1 MTLTPTISMLREQ
14 DRDTLTATGLSYATS
29 GEAGMTNLVLKGFPV
44 PPGLSTDKVDLL
56 LRLPLGFPD
65 AAPDMFWVSPAL
77 TTTAGVTIPG
87 TELPETHVGR
97 TWQRWSR
104 HIAQQ
109 WRPGVDNLETYL
121 AYVRRCLRLAGGR

>member
-1 MTLTPTISMLREQ
+1 MTVTPALSMLREQ
-14 DRDTLTATGLSYATS
+14 DRDTLVATGLNYATS
-29 GEAGMTNLVLKGFPV
+29 GDGAMTSLVLKEFPV

-65 AAPDMFWVSPAL
+65 ASPDMFWVSPTL
-77 TTTAGVTIPG
+77 RTEAGAQIPG
-87 TELPETHVGR
+87 TELLEPHIGR

>member
-1 MTLTPTISMLREQ
+1 MTRTRTISMLREQ
-14 DRDTLTATGLSYATS
+14 DRDTLTATGLTYATS
-29 GEAGMTNLVLKGFPV
+29 GDGGMTNLVLKGFAV
-44 PPGLSTDKVDLL
+44 APGLSAEKVDLL

-65 AAPDMFWVSPAL
+65 AAPDMFWVSPSLKTDVGAQ
-77 TTTAGVTIPG
+77 IPG
-87 TELPETHVGR
+87 TELLEPYVGR

-109 WRPGVDNLETYL
+109 WRPGIDNLETYL